1 MAWND
6 PAPARGS
13 RPSRSPS
20 RSPSQSQ
27 SAGYGAANSLPFL
40 TILGRGLG
48 ALFIGGVSG
57 WAVHSAA
64 AGWHAAHRTGSSGV
78 SDMAIALAVAVV
90 VGVLALRYLLDRPRS
105 MGLGLRGGGWWSR
118 RRGWDDDA
126 IYPTLGQQVAAD
138 VVGAAIDALID

>member
-13 RPSRSPS
+13 RPS

-64 AGWHAAHRTGSSGV
+64 GGWHVAHRTGSSGV

-90 VGVLALRYLLDRPRS
+90 VGVLALRYLLNRPRS
-105 MGLGLRGGGWWSR
+105 MGR